1 MAVMTRM
8 LFSTGHD
15 KKDATLTLF
24 VATDQWE
31 GGDDGSWP
39 MRKLFSLVVDGAICC
54 NNSES
59 EEKERTLNAFPVR
72 VRLMNPIYLEMQ
84 WKNKAPHRVQGSSVT
99 QHWAASAR
107 GRELGRHS
115 GGRGESASNFVKWWM
130 SLGVNTRFPLQI
142 SISRVLTTHTD
153 RLTAELTAR
162 SEWGDFSG
170 NTRTGESLTH
180 RETEMLV
187 VVLTQIVPAN
197 QKPSVRPTDQWLNQ
211 DDPELNE
218 FLVRPTDQC
227 AVRMTQR
234 GMSQTH
240 YRHWVTDMRTRG
252 HHGALTDHW
261 VRGI

>member
-1 MAVMTRM
+1 MR
-8 LFSTGHD
+8 G
-15 KKDATLTLF
+15 
-24 VATDQWE
+24 W
-31 GGDDGSWP
+31 DDGRWP
-39 MRKLFSLVVDGAICC
+39 MRKLFSLVVNGAICC

-153 RLTAELTAR
+153 RLTAGLTAR

-170 NTRTGESLTH
+170 NARTGESLTH

-197 QKPSVRPTDQWLNQ
+197 QKPLVRPTDQWETFSETHWPMTHSGWPRAEWVFSETYWPMCSQ
-211 DDPELNE
+211 DDPERNE
-218 FLVRPTDQC
+218 SDTLQTLSHWYEDPGPSRGSHWPLSEGN
-227 AVRMTQR
+227 METQQ
-234 GMSQTH
+234 SLSSSAH
-240 YRHWVTDMRTRG
+240 YCEQP
-252 HHGALTDHW
+252 
-261 VRGI
+261 I